1 MDEKR
6 DVIDPEIV
14 DDGDG
19 PRSGYEKYRRRFSDD
34 GFRAKLA
41 RVALRAGAGL
51 VEKALLLYYV
61 MRDQATPLWAKTA
74 ITGALGYFILPVDL
88 IPDFIPVAGFTDD
101 LGAIVAV
108 MLLVA
113 AHVRDDHRDRAREKM
128 KDWFR

>member
-1 MDEKR
+1 VDEKR

-19 PRSGYEKYRRRFSDD
+19 PRSGYEKYGRRFSDD
-34 GFRAKLA
+34 GFRAKIA

-74 ITGALGYFILPVDL
+74 IAGALGYFILPVDL

-101 LGAIVAV
+101 LGA
-108 MLLVA
+108 LVGDSEGA
-113 AHVRDDHRDRAREKM
+113 WEM
-128 KDWFR
+128 QGP